1 MAVKTGEAFRLI
13 IEVTPQKAGIGKK
26 AISLNIQAGIPVE
39 QPDTQLST
47 LLEQVIKTTQ
57 TILSASLSH
66 ISSSFCHVTQ
76 MMSGQTFVLFGLRY
90 TAVVQE
96 SGPSIFSGEV
106 VIDPEM
112 AKLDD
117 GRIAVVAQKCLDET
131 MPALFE
137 AYEHWPYE
145 LL

>member
-1 MAVKTGEAFRLI
+1 MKTGEAFRLI
-13 IEVTPQKAGIGKK
+13 IQIIPQEAGIGKK
-26 AISLNIQAGIPVE
+26 EISLEIQAGIPVE
-39 QPDTQLST
+39 QPDTQLVA
-47 LLEQVIKTTQ
+47 LLDQVIKTTKN
-57 TILSASLSH
+57 ILSDSLSH
-66 ISSSFCHVTQ
+66 IASSFCHVTQ
-76 MMSGQTFVLFGLRY
+76 MMGAQTCVLFGLRY
-90 TAVVQE
+90 TVVVQE

-117 GRIAVVAQKCLDET
+117 GCIAVVAQKCLDET

>member
-1 MAVKTGEAFRLI
+1 MTTKKGEAFRLI
-13 IEVTPQKAGIGKK
+13 IQIAPQKTGIGKK
-26 AISLNIQAGIPVE
+26 TFSLHIQAGIPIE
-39 QPDTQLST
+39 QPDTQLIT
-47 LLEQVIKTTQ
+47 LLEQVMKTTQ
-57 TILSASLSH
+57 AILDSSLH
-66 ISSSFCHVTQ
+66 EIASSFCHVTQ

-96 SGPSIFSGEV
+96 SGPSIFSGNV
-106 VIDPEM
+106 VIDPEV
-112 AKLDD
+112 AKLAD
-117 GRIAVVAQKCLDET
+117 GRIHVVAQKCLDET